1 LAYQNNSM
9 NQTYLGI
16 LRAIGYPAIFAAL
29 AAICA
34 AIPGVQGM
42 PAWLP
47 AGVLTMA
54 IGAFEHWL
62 AQELGYNLPANS

>member
-1 LAYQNNSM
+1 M
-9 NQTYLGI
+9 NQPLLGI

-29 AAICA
+29 AAISM
-34 AIPGVQGM
+34 AIPGIQGL

-47 AGVLTMA
+47 AGILTIS

-62 AQELGYNLPANS
+62 ADELGYNLPVGSVKRKLY